1 METLINLIG
10 VIFDF
15 IQGHFFYRSVCCII
29 RPLDHRPARFL
40 AWFLLIIVSSIRMYS
55 GDPVNIFGTLSLFFA
70 TVLLLFQGQWF
81 VKLGVV
87 MLFYPIIAAFNFL
100 HNSIGAAVFFFFSDD
115 MGFFNSLFSTLA
127 RLLTIIFWYL
137 FHRFMGKHLDRA
149 SGVLDRRSWMLLII
163 ICLASL
169 AAVISLL
176 CFTPP
181 SDLAVYPCM
190 LTCLITSF
198 GSIYLASYLADTI
211 RADMERRNLRL
222 QQSCYEELDKNQ
234 QQIRRIRHDMNNQ
247 LSVLEGLLKKGDT
260 EKALEYFEDLNLHIK
275 SGTRRFCKDSI
286 VNAVLNAKYN
296 AAEESGIDCFFHIDI
311 DRALGIDAV
320 SLCTIFAN
328 TLDNAVEACQKIKD
342 PAERRLSLKA
352 RCTQNGYF
360 SYELVNS
367 KVNAVRKKKDA
378 FLTDKEDVRSH
389 GLGIASVR
397 EVVRKYD
404 GMIDISYT
412 DDEFRVIIL
421 IGAK

>member
-1 METLINLIG
+1 
-10 VIFDF
+10 
-15 IQGHFFYRSVCCII
+15 
-29 RPLDHRPARFL
+29 
-40 AWFLLIIVSSIRMYS
+40 
-55 GDPVNIFGTLSLFFA
+55 
-70 TVLLLFQGQWF
+70 
-81 VKLGVV
+81 
-87 MLFYPIIAAFNFL
+87 
-100 HNSIGAAVFFFFSDD
+100 

-127 RLLTIIFWYL
+127 RLLTIVFWYL
-137 FHRFMGKHLDRA
+137 FYHFMGKCLARA
-149 SGVLDRRSWMLLII
+149 GGVLDRRSWMLLII

-181 SDLAVYPCM
+181 SDVAVYPCM
-190 LTCLITSF
+190 LTCLVTNF

-211 RADMERRNLRL
+211 LADMERRNLRL
-222 QQSCYEELDKNQ
+222 QKSCYEELDKNQ
-234 QQIRRIRHDMNNQ
+234 QQIRRIRHDMNNH

-296 AAEESGIDCFFHIDI
+296 AAEESGIDCFFHVDI
-311 DRALGIDAV
+311 DRVLGIDAV

-328 TLDNAVEACQKIKD
+328 TLDNAVDACQKIKD
-342 PAERRLSLKA
+342 PAKRRLSLKA

-360 SYELVNS
+360 SYEIVNS

-378 FLTDKEDVRSH
+378 FLTDKEDARSH

-404 GMIDISYT
+404 GMMDISYT
-412 DDEFRVIIL
+412 EEEFRVVIL

>member
-29 RPLDHRPARFL
+29 RSLDHRPARFL

-70 TVLLLFQGQWF
+70 AVLLLFQGQWF

-137 FHRFMGKHLDRA
+137 FYRFMGKRLARA
-149 SGVLDRRSWMLLII
+149 GGVLDRRSWMLLII

-181 SDLAVYPCM
+181 SDVAVYPCM
-190 LTCLITSF
+190 LTCLVTSF

-211 RADMERRNLRL
+211 LADMERRNLRL
-222 QQSCYEELDKNQ
+222 QKSYYEELDKNQ
-234 QQIRRIRHDMNNQ
+234 QQIRRIRHDMNNH

-296 AAEESGIDCFFHIDI
+296 AAEESGIDCFFHVDI
-311 DRALGIDAV
+311 DRVLGIDAV

-328 TLDNAVEACQKIKD
+328 TLDNAVEACRKIAD
-342 PAERRLSLKA
+342 PAKRRLSLKA

-360 SYELVNS
+360 SYEIVNS

-378 FLTDKEDVRSH
+378 FLTDKEDARSH

-404 GMIDISYT
+404 GVMDISYT
-412 DDEFRVIIL
+412 EEEFRVIIL
-421 IGAK
+421 IGAR

>member
-29 RPLDHRPARFL
+29 RPLDQRPARFL

-55 GDPVNIFGTLSLFFA
+55 GDPVNIFGTLSLLFA

-127 RLLTIIFWYL
+127 RLLTIVFWYL
-137 FHRFMGKHLDRA
+137 FYRFMGKCLARA

-181 SDLAVYPCM
+181 SDFAVYPCM
-190 LTCLITSF
+190 LTCLVTNF

-211 RADMERRNLRL
+211 LADMERRNLRL
-222 QQSCYEELDKNQ
+222 QKSYYEELDKNQ
-234 QQIRRIRHDMNNQ
+234 QQIRRIRHDMNNH

-296 AAEESGIDCFFHIDI
+296 AAEESGIDCFFHVDI
-311 DRALGIDAV
+311 DRVLGIDAV

-342 PAERRLSLKA
+342 PAKRRLSLKA

-360 SYELVNS
+360 SYEIVNS

-378 FLTDKEDVRSH
+378 FLTDKEDARSH

-404 GMIDISYT
+404 GMMDISYT
-412 DDEFRVIIL
+412 EEEFRVVIL